1 MDRIVGYV
9 YQPVPSLP
17 DLASVWK
24 ARPVSALD
32 SLVSETVNE
41 VIGSVEAT
49 IDLATVTAVTLRSH
63 GAADIM
69 VHFNR
74 SKEQAWNEFISS
86 QESGTKVMVSDY
98 DQISLDPKTKLNHLN
113 DAKQKGILVVAIEQ
127 SALLS
132 LDLDTAFTLQQ
143 QWVMKAIETE
153 VSADRRNPDADY
165 EMLRDLMNEGMSVTQ
180 IMEATGWSRSTV
192 FRNRRIHYKALC
204 IDVPK
209 FRGKGFRVEEE

>member
-1 MDRIVGYV
+1 MANIIGYI

-24 ARPVSALD
+24 ARPDGALD
-32 SLVSETVNE
+32 SLVGDTVKE
-41 VIGSVEAT
+41 VIGSVKET
-49 IDLATVTAVTLRSH
+49 IDLATVTAQTLRSH

-69 VHFNR
+69 VYFNR

-86 QESGTKVMVSDY
+86 QEPGTKVMVSDY
-98 DQISLDPKTKLNHLN
+98 DQISLDPKTLLNHLS
-113 DAKQKGILVVAIEQ
+113 DAKQKNILVVATEQ

-143 QWVMKAIETE
+143 QWVMKDIETE

-165 EMLRDLMNEGMSVTQ
+165 EKLRDLMNEGMSVTQ

-192 FRNRRIHYKALC
+192 FRNRRIHYKDLC
-204 IDVPK
+204 RDVPK
-209 FRGKGFRVEEE
+209 FRSKGFKVEEE